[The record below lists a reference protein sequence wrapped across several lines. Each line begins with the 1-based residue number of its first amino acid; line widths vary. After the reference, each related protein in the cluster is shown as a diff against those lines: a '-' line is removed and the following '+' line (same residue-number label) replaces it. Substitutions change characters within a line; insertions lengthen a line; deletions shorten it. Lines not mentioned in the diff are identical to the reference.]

1 MEVKTFSLGPLGTNC
16 YVLSTNNEALVIDP
30 GGEANIINDYLKEQN
45 LNLQAILLTHAH
57 FDHIGAVDELR
68 KQYQVEV
75 YMHEFEKNWFADTE
89 LNRLLLFLVHNI
101 GINYA
106 PH

>member
-57 FDHIGAVDELR
+57 FDHIGAVDELI
-68 KQYQVEV
+68 KKYQVEV
-75 YMHEFEKNWFADTE
+75 SMNEFEQHMLAEPE
-89 LNRLLLFLVHNI
+89 LTNTIFFLCL
-101 GINYA
+101 
-106 PH
+106 